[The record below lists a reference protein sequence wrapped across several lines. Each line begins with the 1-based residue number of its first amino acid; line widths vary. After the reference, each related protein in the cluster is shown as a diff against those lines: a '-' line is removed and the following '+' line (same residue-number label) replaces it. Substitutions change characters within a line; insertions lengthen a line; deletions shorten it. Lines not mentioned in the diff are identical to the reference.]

1 MIIFLA
7 VAALLTLLVVAWMV
21 RPLLRP
27 AAETGVSSERLN
39 ATIYR
44 DQLEALARDLARGS
58 ICPADYEATR
68 DELQLRLLD
77 DTEVPQTMRPS
88 SAMGFWTPRHTAA
101 AMAVL
106 LPIASTATYG
116 WLGNPAA
123 VDPLAAQRATDAQV
137 AQMVDTLAAR
147 LQANPDNPK
156 GWAMLARSYK
166 VLGRLPDAEQAI
178 LKTGNLV
185 NTEPDLMVEYAEL
198 LAIRAGN
205 SMEGKPLELINKALS
220 LDPQNPSALMM
231 SGVAAYQRSD
241 FAAAVTQWEK
251 LMAMLAPGSTDAL
264 KMAADIDDARL
275 RAGMLS
281 PADATTTAAGSMSP
295 ERINQMVERLAARLK
310 NTPDDLA
317 GWARLGRAYWVQG
330 RLAEAEDAYTKAG
343 KLLEGNPNLLTQ
355 YADLLAVRAGNS
367 LEGRPLALV
376 NKALALDEKHPQ
388 ALMMAG
394 SAAFQRAD
402 YAQAIAHWEKV
413 LTVLAPSSRD
423 AKLVVAE
430 IADARAKAGQSLQ
443 PKTQP

>member
-77 DTEVPQTMRPS
+77 DTEVPQTMQPS
-88 SAMGFWTPRHTAA
+88 SAMGFWTPRRTAA

-166 VLGRLPDAEQAI
+166 VLGRLPEAEQAI

-310 NTPDDLA
+310 NTPNDLA

-330 RLAEAEDAYTKAG
+330 RLAEAEDAYIKAG

-376 NKALALDEKHPQ
+376 NKALALDAKHPQ

-402 YAQAIAHWEKV
+402 YAQAIIYWEKV
-413 LTVLAPSSRD
+413 LTVLEPSSGD

-443 PKTQP
+443 PKTKP